1 MQANSDSIKADL
13 QAAREENYH
22 QRHDYDQK
30 IGELVRG
37 QERLREQVQAARGK
51 LEDDAAEYE
60 KRIAELQ
67 EALEAKQ
74 EEVVCAAQESHKDEL
89 ERLQAA
95 VESERVRADRAEGKR
110 EPQSFCG
117 KIWKATRARSAPCG
131 SSFRYART

>member
-1 MQANSDSIKADL
+1 MQANSESIKADL
-13 QAAREENYH
+13 QAAREENCR
-22 QRHDYDQK
+22 QRHDYDKK

-37 QERLREQVQAARGK
+37 QERLREQVQAAQGK

-67 EALEAKQ
+67 KALEAKQ

-89 ERLQAA
+89 ERLLAPSSPSA
-95 VESERVRADRAEGKR
+95 SEPTEPRGRR

-117 KIWKATRARSAPCG
+117 KTWKAARARSVPCG
-131 SSFRYART
+131 SSFRCART